1 MSLNEELA
9 IKRQRVA
16 ELMEREELAGLALM
30 RNSNVSWALA
40 GAEASLAPH
49 SELAAALVL
58 FTAQGDYVLANEIE
72 APRLAA
78 EVLPGRPFELV
89 TYPWYESGRLA
100 QLVVE
105 LSGGGPVGGDSEF
118 TPYRVDAA
126 LAEARAVLTP
136 EEQER
141 LRDLGSRAGDALST
155 AVGEIAPGM
164 REFAIA
170 GLISEECYLRDIS
183 PVLVLVGSDERARQF
198 RHPIPTTRA
207 LEKYAMLVLCAR
219 RHGLVVSLTR
229 LLHFGSLPE
238 ELVARSRACAEVDA
252 AAIVASRPGAS
263 AAEVFAAMQ
272 TAYARVGFAEA
283 WKQHHQG
290 GATGYEIRDWM
301 AHPGSPHRIFAGQ
314 ALAWN
319 PSLAGAKS
327 EDTILVTEDG
337 WELLTESKNWP
348 KIASPVGATL
358 VERPAIL
365 EVD

>member
-30 RNSNVSWALA
+30 RNSNVSWALC

-49 SELAAALVL
+49 SESAAALVL

-78 EVLPGRPFELV
+78 EVLPGLPFELV
-89 TYPWYESGRLA
+89 TYSWYESGRLA

-118 TPYRVDAA
+118 MPYRVDAA
-126 LAEARAVLTP
+126 LTEARAVLTL
-136 EEQER
+136 EEQDR
-141 LRDLGSRAGDALST
+141 LRDLGVRAGDALST

-164 REFAIA
+164 REFAVA
-170 GLISEECYLRDIS
+170 GLISEECYLRDIA
-183 PVLVLVGSDERARQF
+183 PVLVLVGSDERAQHF
-198 RHPIPTTRA
+198 RHPIPTTRVV
-207 LEKYAMLVLCAR
+207 EKYVMLVLCAR

-229 LLHFGSLPE
+229 LLHFGPLSDALIE
-238 ELVARSRACAEVDA
+238 RNRACAEVDA
-252 AAIVASRPGAS
+252 AAIVASRPGTG

-272 TAYARVGFAEA
+272 AAYARVGFADA
-283 WKQHHQG
+283 WTQHHQG

-301 AHPGSPHRIFAGQ
+301 AHAGSPHRISAGQ

-319 PSLAGAKS
+319 PSLEGVKC
-327 EDTILVTEDG
+327 EDTILVTDNG

-348 KIASPVGATL
+348 TIAIPVGATL
-358 VERPAIL
+358 VARPAIL